1 MITIK
6 PFKALAIAAALS
18 TAAGAGVAQQSN
30 QPGAK
35 QQPAVAHGQAATEDF
50 KASMDKMHQAM
61 MANNDADPDRA
72 WALKMIEH
80 HRGAIS
86 MSEVVIKHG
95 VKIVGHKNVP
105 GRLATD
111 ASALFARLP
120 AGQWPGKPRRVRR
133 REWARRLRY
142 ASSCAG
148 RRHSNA
154 RCRSAC
160 QCPPCPLLRATCTT
174 ALLRR
179 ATRGGPARRRR
190 SDVQACGP
198 ERLLSDRDRP
208 GQP

>member
-95 VKIVGHKNVP
+95 DDADAKRMAQKTVDEQKKDIAELEAWLDRHG
-105 GRLATD
+105 GRK
-111 ASALFARLP
+111 S
-120 AGQWPGKPRRVRR
+120 
-133 REWARRLRY
+133 
-142 ASSCAG
+142 
-148 RRHSNA
+148 
-154 RCRSAC
+154 
-160 QCPPCPLLRATCTT
+160 
-174 ALLRR
+174 
-179 ATRGGPARRRR
+179 
-190 SDVQACGP
+190 
-198 ERLLSDRDRP
+198 
-208 GQP
+208 QP